1 MIALENLQKPSSP
14 TTSLEVTAM
23 KDEVNV
29 KMPQNFYD
37 KVEYLC
43 KKINTVEWSGIL
55 LYSFEGT
62 LEQPKNLVITLQDI
76 ILMDKGSGT
85 YTEYQYNQNG
95 RDPYIDYRER
105 YPERKEWRIGH
116 IHSHNNMGVFF
127 SGTDNDELKEN
138 SSAHVFYL
146 SLIVNN
152 NMEACAKIAYQAY
165 LPEEKLKRNLVAKN
179 EKDQLFTVKTLSIN
193 LNKRIL
199 CVHNCKIDFPPKR
212 QVELDSFFLE
222 NVEEVLNSSKKS
234 STRTIDLRRSYTYP
248 PMYEEEDVPF
258 TNLSY
263 QQPSIKYRGDEEI
276 SNNVSKLF
284 DSPQGKTSIDFL
296 NKFFEPCLP
305 PLFSKENLT
314 LARTIQG
321 LHESDMT
328 MDALEKYIEA
338 NFIKSMCDFFNYTF
352 VFDRHV
358 AIPHRIK
365 DCVKNLKVSR
375 SSYPFLRRVINIIEK
390 SLKKAQNERTL

>member
-1 MIALENLQKPSSP
+1 
-14 TTSLEVTAM
+14 M
-23 KDEVNV
+23 KSEINV
-29 KMPQNFYD
+29 KMPQDFYD

-62 LEQPKNLVITLQDI
+62 LEQPEKLVITLRDI
-76 ILMDKGSGT
+76 ILMDKGSGS

-95 RDPYIDYRER
+95 RDPYIDYREK

-116 IHSHNNMGVFF
+116 IHSHNSMGVFF

-165 LPEEKLKRNLVAKN
+165 LPEEELKRDLVAKN
-179 EKDQLFTVKTLSIN
+179 EKDQLFTIKTLTIN
-193 LNKRIL
+193 LKKRIL
-199 CVHNCKIDFPPKR
+199 CVHDCKIDFPPKR

-222 NVEEVLNSSKKS
+222 NVEEVMNLSKKP
-234 STRTIDLRRSYTYP
+234 STETMYLGRSYMYP
-248 PMYEEEDVPF
+248 HINEREDDLPY
-258 TNLSY
+258 Y
-263 QQPSIKYRGDEEI
+263 QQSSVKYIGDEKI

-284 DSPQGKTSIDFL
+284 NSPQGKTSIDFL
-296 NKFFEPCLP
+296 TKFFEPCLP
-305 PLFSKENLT
+305 PLFSRENLT
-314 LARTIQG
+314 LSRTMQG
-321 LHESDMT
+321 LHESEIT
-328 MDALEKYIEA
+328 MFALEKHIEV
-338 NFIKSMCDFFNYTF
+338 NFVKSMCDFFNYTF
-352 VFDRHV
+352 AFDRHV
-358 AIPHRIK
+358 AIPQRTK
-365 DCVKNLKVSR
+365 DCIRELKVYKSR
-375 SSYPFLRRVINIIEK
+375 YFFIKRIIDMIEK

>member
-1 MIALENLQKPSSP
+1 
-14 TTSLEVTAM
+14 M
-23 KDEVNV
+23 KGDVNV

-43 KKINTVEWSGIL
+43 KKIDKVEWSGIL

-62 LEQPKNLVITLQDI
+62 LEQPENLVIILRDI
-76 ILMDKGSGT
+76 ILMDKGSGS

-95 RDPYIDYRER
+95 RDPYIDYREK

-152 NMEACAKIAYQAY
+152 NMDACAKIAYQAY
-165 LPEEKLKRNLVAKN
+165 LPEEELKRDLVAKN
-179 EKDQLFTVKTLSIN
+179 EKDQLFTVKTLTIN
-193 LNKRIL
+193 LKKQIL
-199 CVHNCKIDFPPKR
+199 CVHDCEIDFPPKR

-222 NVEEVLNSSKKS
+222 NVEEVMNLSKKS
-234 STRTIDLRRSYTYP
+234 STGTMYLGRSYVYP
-248 PMYEEEDVPF
+248 HINEREDVLPH
-258 TNLSY
+258 Y
-263 QQPSIKYRGDEEI
+263 QQSSVEYIGDEKI
-276 SNNVSKLF
+276 SSNVSKLF
-284 DSPQGKTSIDFL
+284 NSPQGKTSIDFL

-305 PLFSKENLT
+305 SLSSIKNLT
-314 LARTIQG
+314 LSRTIQG
-321 LHESDMT
+321 LHESEIT
-328 MDALEKYIEA
+328 MVALEKHIEA

-352 VFDRHV
+352 AFNIHV
-358 AIPHRIK
+358 AIPQRTK
-365 DCVKNLKVSR
+365 DCIKELKAYKSR
-375 SSYPFLRRVINIIEK
+375 YFFIKRIIDIIEK

>member
-1 MIALENLQKPSSP
+1 MKG
-14 TTSLEVTAM
+14 EV
-23 KDEVNV
+23 KV

-62 LEQPKNLVITLQDI
+62 LEQPENLVITLQDI
-76 ILMDKGSGT
+76 ILMDKGSGA

-95 RDPYIDYRER
+95 RDPYIDYREK

-152 NMEACAKIAYQAY
+152 NMDACAKIAYQAY
-165 LPEEKLKRNLVAKN
+165 LPEEELKRDLVAKN
-179 EKDQLFTVKTLSIN
+179 EKDQLFTVKTLTIN
-193 LNKRIL
+193 LKKRIL
-199 CVHNCKIDFPPKR
+199 CVYDCEIDFPPKR

-222 NVEEVLNSSKKS
+222 NVEEVMNLSKKS
-234 STRTIDLRRSYTYP
+234 STGTMYLGRSYTYP
-248 PMYEEEDVPF
+248 YMNEREDVPF
-258 TNLSY
+258 TEPSY
-263 QQPSIKYRGDEEI
+263 QQPSIKYTGDEKI
-276 SNNVSKLF
+276 SSNVSKIF
-284 DSPQGKTSIDFL
+284 NSPQGKTSIDFL

-305 PLFSKENLT
+305 PLFSRENLT
-314 LARTIQG
+314 LSRTIQG
-321 LHESDMT
+321 LHESEMT
-328 MDALEKYIEA
+328 MVALEKYIEA

-352 VFDRHV
+352 AFDRHI
-358 AIPHRIK
+358 AIPQRIK
-365 DCVKNLKVSR
+365 DCIKNLKVYR
-375 SSYPFLRRVINIIEK
+375 SNYSFLKRVIDRIEK
-390 SLKKAQNERTL
+390 TLKKVQNERTL